1 MVELSPQ
8 LQNIINE
15 IQQLSTTEQKELLSA
30 ISKPIQSKS
39 TQLKINNNFW
49 NSKTIEQLVS
59 EQQIQVASSISEIG
73 GDFWPQEESVDEF
86 NDFIL
91 TQRHDDRSSE

>member
-1 MVELSPQ
+1 MSPQ
-8 LQNIINE
+8 LQSIINE
-15 IQQLSTTEQKELLSA
+15 IQQLSTTEQKELLSV
-30 ISKPIQSKS
+30 ISKPIQSQYI
-39 TQLKINNNFW
+39 QLKINNNFW
-49 NSKTIEQLVS
+49 NSKTIEQLLR
-59 EQQIQVASSISEIG
+59 EQQVQVASSISEIG